1 MDLTT
6 QSCYAL
12 AKALGSI
19 KGVNVG
25 VTAFP
30 ADPPKIHGCRNFEI
44 PAVCPVIRHGER
56 IHSRFHTRASGCTP
70 MGEAIWWALQQM
82 VSLPESR
89 KIILVLTDG
98 SPDYLSNT
106 VEAIDQGK
114 KLGFE
119 FYGIGIDTSSIKS
132 ILPNSSRSINNLS
145 ELAPAMFEIMKTVF
159 SKNK

>member
-1 MDLTT
+1 
-6 QSCYAL
+6 
-12 AKALGSI
+12 
-19 KGVNVG
+19 
-25 VTAFP
+25 
-30 ADPPKIHGCRNFEI
+30 
-44 PAVCPVIRHGER
+44 
-56 IHSRFHTRASGCTP
+56 